1 MHIIEKVSS
10 NEALQLINFCVLQTK
25 KNNKPIAVSVCGP
38 EGELI
43 AFVRMDGTSPAAS
56 KIAQNKA
63 FTSACDRSETSKMGE
78 RMRGKDNPAFWGDE
92 RITGFGGGVP
102 IIQNDKVIGALGISG
117 LPEADDE
124 QLAREA
130 VREVFGTQP
139 PSK

>member
-1 MHIIEKVSS
+1 MYLLEKVSS
-10 NEALQLINFCVLQTK
+10 DEALLLINFCVQQTK
-25 KNNKPIAVSVCGP
+25 KNNKPIAVSVWGP

-63 FTSACDRSETSKMGE
+63 YTSACDRAETSKMGT

-102 IIQNDKVIGALGISG
+102 IVQNNKVIGAIGVSG

-130 VREVFGTQP
+130 VREVFGT
-139 PSK
+139 

>member
-1 MHIIEKVSS
+1 MYNINKVSAV
-10 NEALQLINFCVLQTK
+10 EAQKLLNHCVEQVT
-25 KNNKPIAVSVCGP
+25 KNNKAVAVAVCGP

-43 AFVRMDGTSPAAS
+43 AFIRMDGTSPAAS
-56 KIAQNKA
+56 RIAQNKA
-63 FTSACDRSETSKMGE
+63 YTSACDRSDTSKMGE

-102 IIQNDKVIGALGISG
+102 LIQNGQVIGGLGVSG

-130 VREVFGTQP
+130 VKAVFGG
-139 PSK
+139 

>member
-1 MHIIEKVSS
+1 MFIVEKISS
-10 NEALQLINFCVLQTK
+10 EDALKLVNYCVQQAAR
-25 KNNKPIAVSVCGP
+25 NNKAVAVAVCGP
-38 EGELI
+38 ECELV

-63 FTSACDRSETSKMGE
+63 YTSASDRAETSKMGE

-102 IIQNDKVIGALGISG
+102 IIQNNKVIGAIGVSG

-124 QLAREA
+124 QLAKEA
-130 VREVFGTQP
+130 VREVFQ
-139 PSK
+139 